1 MGPDDRN
8 YVLSS
13 WLEDFR
19 RSRWARAVG
28 GAYYQGHAKIVSRLL
43 DSASTMLCVWSDTPD
58 FILGWACTG
67 PGAVVHYTYV
77 RGGQTNFRGKG
88 VGSLLLSPF
97 LNKPCRVTHP
107 SHDGRLPKDWVLD
120 PYAIM
125 GW

>member
-1 MGPDDRN
+1 MGPPDRN

-28 GAYYQGHAKIVSRLL
+28 GAYYQGHAKVVTKLL
-43 DSASTMLCVWSDTPD
+43 DNASTMLCVWDEEPD
-58 FILGWACTG
+58 YILGWACTG

-77 RGGQTNFRGKG
+77 RSDWRGKG
-88 VGSLLLSPF
+88 IAKMLLAPF
-97 LNKPCRVTHP
+97 LDKPCRVTHIVN
-107 SHDGRLPKDWVLD
+107 DKRLPEQWALD
-120 PYAIM
+120 PYALM